1 MFLHASSNVGES
13 RDFAFPGVFLE
24 RGSCIY
30 YCVTKQAN
38 LACTLTMPMYTY
50 RVYRKTE
57 QLNYH
62 LTGPQLLHHLA
73 DGFVVDERACCRFCC
88 PSLSTVPFR
97 LLPHTACAL
106 RKVYETSKLG
116 SAACALRNEAP
127 ICFYLKHTVQINT
140 WCPGLECVGRKRFME
155 SVNGRRTGSVL
166 VLQRVGACVCVC
178 VCSGC

>member
-1 MFLHASSNVGES
+1 
-13 RDFAFPGVFLE
+13 
-24 RGSCIY
+24 
-30 YCVTKQAN
+30 
-38 LACTLTMPMYTY
+38 MYTY

-116 SAACALRNEAP
+116 SGACALRNEAP

-140 WCPGLECVGRKRFME
+140 WCPGLECVERKRFME

-166 VLQRVGACVCVC
+166 VLQRVGVCVCVC